1 MNIRLLPEA
10 VDEADEAALRYDTR
24 RSGLKEEFHA
34 ELDLAWA
41 AIEERSH
48 GMPALEGYSGLF
60 DVRRHLLK
68 RFPYVVIFAYDEQEC
83 LIVAVAHTRRKPLY
97 WLDRLN

>member
-10 VDEADEAALRYDTR
+10 VDEADEAAHWYDTR
-24 RSGLKEEFHA
+24 RPRLKEDFHA
-34 ELDLAWA
+34 ELELAWA
-41 AIEERSH
+41 AIEERCH
-48 GMPALEGYSGLF
+48 GMPALESYSGPY

-83 LIVAVAHTRRKPLY
+83 LVVAVAHTRRRPLY
-97 WLDRLN
+97 WQDRLN